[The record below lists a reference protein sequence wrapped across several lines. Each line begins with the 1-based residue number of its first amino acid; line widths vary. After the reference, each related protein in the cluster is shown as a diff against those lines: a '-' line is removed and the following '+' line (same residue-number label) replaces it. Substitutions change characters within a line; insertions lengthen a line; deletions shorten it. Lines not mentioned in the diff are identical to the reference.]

1 MKRSSSSST
10 SLHLSDKASLLHH
23 APQPLLERLSSAEE
37 RRSRSGCGAWC
48 RREALSERCNEVLE
62 ELERFIDGELP
73 ADQIADLAAHLNEC
87 PPCLYRADFQAKL
100 KEILR
105 E

>member
-1 MKRSSSSST
+1 M
-10 SLHLSDKASLLHH
+10 
-23 APQPLLERLSSAEE
+23 
-37 RRSRSGCGAWC
+37 
-48 RREALSERCNEVLE
+48 SERCSEVLE

-87 PPCLYRADFQAKL
+87 TPCLYRADFQAKL

-105 E
+105 EKCSAASAMPRETFVLQVRQAIRTQYRQVDEV

>member
-1 MKRSSSSST
+1 
-10 SLHLSDKASLLHH
+10 
-23 APQPLLERLSSAEE
+23 
-37 RRSRSGCGAWC
+37 
-48 RREALSERCNEVLE
+48 VLV

-73 ADQIADLAAHLNEC
+73 ADQIADLAEHLNEC

-105 E
+105 SKCSSASAMPRETFVLQVRQTLRMQVQRIDEV

>member
-1 MKRSSSSST
+1 M
-10 SLHLSDKASLLHH
+10 
-23 APQPLLERLSSAEE
+23 
-37 RRSRSGCGAWC
+37 
-48 RREALSERCNEVLE
+48 SERCNDVLA

-73 ADQIADLAAHLNEC
+73 AEEVADLAAHLNEC

-105 E
+105 NKCSATSAMPSETFVLHVRQTIRTQIRTSDGG

>member
-1 MKRSSSSST
+1 
-10 SLHLSDKASLLHH
+10 
-23 APQPLLERLSSAEE
+23 
-37 RRSRSGCGAWC
+37 
-48 RREALSERCNEVLE
+48 LSEICNEVLE

-73 ADQIADLAAHLNEC
+73 ADKIADLAAHLNEC

-105 E
+105 NKCSAASAMPRETFVMQVRRSIRTEVRYIDEV